1 MHCDRN
7 SIGLAVLGVAGS
19 SLSATAFEECRA
31 QVSLCVVTAFF
42 CASSNEDFEWQD
54 VPRAVLS

>member
-1 MHCDRN
+1 MYCDRN
-7 SIGLAVLGVAGS
+7 SIGSAFLGIAEL
-19 SLSATAFEECRA
+19 SLSATAFKECRA

-54 VPRAVLS
+54 VPHVILS